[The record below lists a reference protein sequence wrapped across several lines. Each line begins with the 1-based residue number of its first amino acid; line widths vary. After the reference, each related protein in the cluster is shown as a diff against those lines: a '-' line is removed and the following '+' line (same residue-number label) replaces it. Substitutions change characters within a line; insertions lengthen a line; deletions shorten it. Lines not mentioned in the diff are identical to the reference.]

1 MGRTKLT
8 NFINYRMKVLI
19 TDGRKY
25 IGRFMAFD
33 RHLNLVLGDCE
44 EFRYLNSKKGLE
56 EREERRVLGLAILRG
71 EEIISLSIEG
81 RPPADTVRS
90 KPPSAASGSDVNN
103 NMVKGILT
111 TNTSQICKG
120 LLRSMKNLNGS
131 NSESIQLHNK
141 HFVSSAPFLGARP
154 SPGVIP
160 NISNIG
166 VRQLFTPYLS
176 AQSTVKF
183 SQEIR

>member
-1 MGRTKLT
+1 MG
-8 NFINYRMKVLI
+8 
-19 TDGRKY
+19 
-25 IGRFMAFD
+25 D

-44 EFRYLNSKKGLE
+44 EFRYPNSKKGLE
-56 EREERRVLGLAILRG
+56 EREERRGLGLAILRG
-71 EEIISLSIEG
+71 EEVISLSIEG

-103 NMVKGILT
+103 NMVKG
-111 TNTSQICKG
+111 
-120 LLRSMKNLNGS
+120 LLRPMKNLNGS
-131 NSESIQLHNK
+131 NSESIQLHNR

-166 VRQLFTPYLS
+166 VRQPFTPYPS

-183 SQEIR
+183 PQEIR